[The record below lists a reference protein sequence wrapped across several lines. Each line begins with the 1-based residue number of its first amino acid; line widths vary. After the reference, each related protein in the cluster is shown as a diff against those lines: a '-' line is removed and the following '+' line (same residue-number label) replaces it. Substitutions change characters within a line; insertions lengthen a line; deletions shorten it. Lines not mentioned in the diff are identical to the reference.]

1 MPQKGLLFVILV
13 IPTLCA
19 INPFHEAIVNN
30 TIEFPGTTYYYS
42 ETPMKF
48 SEASK
53 FCINITGKIS
63 PASHLAVISSDEELE
78 RLQTTFK
85 GGVKMAKPY
94 LMDKP

>member
-19 INPFHEAIVNN
+19 INPFHESIVNN

-42 ETPMKF
+42 ETPLKF

-53 FCINITGKIS
+53 FCNNITGQVS
-63 PASHLAVISSDEELE
+63 PASHLAVITSDEELE
-78 RLQTTFK
+78 RLQTVFK
-85 GGVKMAKPY
+85 STVK
-94 LMDKP
+94 LT